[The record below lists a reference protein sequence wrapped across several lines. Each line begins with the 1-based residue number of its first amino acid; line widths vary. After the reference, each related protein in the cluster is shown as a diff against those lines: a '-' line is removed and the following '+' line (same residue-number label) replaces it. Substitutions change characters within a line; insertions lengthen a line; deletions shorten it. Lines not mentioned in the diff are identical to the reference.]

1 MRQSIRTILLPA
13 AERLAG
19 ARRGA
24 AMLFTTLLLTM
35 TAQTTRAM
43 DGVNY
48 IDANGNSLSADNVT
62 EINTSDMPTELSGWY
77 VVTEDVT
84 YTETIRLTGDVNLI
98 LGDNT
103 TLTITPASENSF
115 SGSSNTLTVWAQSS
129 GTSMGSLSASG
140 NGYNSAIWVNG
151 FVLNGGH
158 VTTTVGNIYTEHG
171 DIVINGGFLESSI
184 PSASDI
190 STICSGR
197 YFTMNGGKVVATVP
211 GSNGTEAAA
220 IWSGDA
226 LTINGGQLEAIVD
239 GNGGA
244 YGLYT
249 RKSNSNITLGYTN
262 ASDYIKATSYHTNN
276 SDSHVV
282 VAGSKTLYDETGAS
296 YAAGNLSDGQVSA
309 IAGKMLMPEMAGT
322 GGVSDPYVIS
332 SAAQLKLMA
341 SRVNGGEEYFG
352 KYFQLGADITFN
364 KNESNN
370 FTPIGNGGNAFS
382 GTFDGQGYTISGIR
396 ISDPGGFDKAI
407 FGRVVEGTV
416 KNLVVSD
423 CRIEARTGGGIVAA
437 LESATIENCHVGSD
451 VTLTGNRYIGGIAA
465 GCNNGE
471 ITGCTSAATITGTI
485 DSGNNA
491 SYLGGIAGATRAGST
506 LTDNLFL
513 GTIGGDL
520 NEYIGAITGYDNSGE
535 VRNTFTNN
543 AYTCE
548 DYKGVGTASPNPSYD
563 VEGTR
568 KLKNIATCTA
578 SVPNPIYHSTYTHSY
593 FYDGT
598 WNDNHGGIEVYDG
611 ETLLTYGTDYRYK
624 MMESLDGGNC
634 ENLNEN
640 CRVYL
645 EGLGDYTGELYRD
658 VVIVPATVTNE
669 SWGSLKWSLDADG
682 NFTSSGTGAMNA
694 ATTFRN
700 YTWYNYCSYFKTITI
715 GEGITTVAA
724 GAFGGD
730 SNTNP
735 YTTVTTV
742 NLPSTLTTIG
752 DNAFAYCTG
761 LTSLTI
767 PASVTT
773 VGANAFNQC
782 NSLDEV
788 YCFADLFTT
797 WEGNETTFKTDPNDS
812 NNKTT
817 FYVTDADAWTTAYPD
832 ANVMYVGSTP
842 VSYIDENGKQQ
853 SRLAYT
859 VLRTDNPG
867 NLNYGNLPGGWY
879 VVENCNPDDENNGG
893 VDFYREGN
901 VQFQGDAHLILCD
914 GAEMSVSNFDGST
927 PFQSSGALTIYGQ
940 SGGTGRL
947 SVTNT
952 HQSNGSGLT
961 ARYGLTINGGII
973 SASINISSEYAI
985 SCGFGDVVI
994 NGGTVTATAPNVAID
1009 GMNIAING
1017 GTVMANGSVSS
1028 TWSGEGR
1035 GTITLGWRTAAD
1047 RITANSYECTTV
1059 KIADGQAF
1067 TNGTDA
1073 YYLGTLTD
1081 AEKTAIANVELQP
1094 VAVAGVTLTKDGS
1107 GELTATLD
1115 PTSEGEVNIPVAVSV
1130 DHVNVDRIYVN
1141 GKAST
1146 VYLPF
1151 SIAYDKVSGGKFH
1164 TFTSVDETKDPWEVK
1179 YTEVPS
1185 YGNIEANTPY
1195 IFLPD
1200 GTNSGKIVVNNGTD
1214 KVSVSTANPQTTT
1227 QGQWE
1232 FIGTYERIKWTHD
1245 DTDPEYTA
1253 AREAEIGSV
1262 YGFAAVDKG
1271 SDHVGDF
1278 VKVGNNVFI
1287 NPMRAYLKR
1296 TPSSTARATT
1306 RGAQTEQLPDK
1317 MRVVIVSAD
1326 GTSTEIGTLDTR
1338 TGEIRLDEWYSL
1350 DGTKLSGEPTKK
1362 GVYIHKGIKVK
1373 R

>member
-1 MRQSIRTILLPA
+1 MMLLA
-13 AERLAG
+13 VM
-19 ARRGA
+19 
-24 AMLFTTLLLTM
+24 MLTL
-35 TAQTTRAM
+35 TAQTAWAT
-43 DGVNY
+43 DDVPY
-48 IDANGNSLSADNVT
+48 IDASGNPLSANSVT
-62 EINTSDMPTELSGWY
+62 EITASNKPTSLSGWY
-77 VVTEDVT
+77 VVTEDVE
-84 YTETIRLTGDVNLI
+84 YNSTISLTGDVNLI
-98 LGDNT
+98 LGDNA

-211 GSNGTEAAA
+211 GENGTEAAA

-282 VAGSKTLYDETGAS
+282 VADGKTLYDETGAS
-296 YAAGNLSDGQVSA
+296 YAAGNLSDVQVSA

-322 GGVSDPYVIS
+322 GDVSEPYVIS
-332 SAAQLKLMA
+332 SAAQLKLLA
-341 SRVNGGEEYFG
+341 SRVNGGNTYSDKSF
-352 KYFQLGADITFN
+352 KLNANITFD

-370 FTPIGNGGNAFS
+370 FTPIGDEGKAFS

-396 ISDPGGFDKAI
+396 ISDPDGFDKAI

-423 CRIEARTGGGIVAA
+423 CRIEAGNGIGGIVAQ
-437 LESATIENCHVGSD
+437 LKGKIENCQVGSD
-451 VTLTGNRYIGGIAA
+451 VTLTGNMYVGGIAA

-485 DSGNNA
+485 NSGLKA
-491 SYLGGIAGATRAGST
+491 SYLGGIAGATLAGPTGST

-513 GTIGGDL
+513 GTINGEL
-520 NEYIGAITGYDNSGE
+520 KEYIGAITGYDNSGE

-543 AYTCE
+543 AYNC
-548 DYKGVGTASPNPSYD
+548 DGFKGVGTASSITGTD
-563 VEGTR
+563 VAGTR

-578 SVPNPIYHSTYTHSY
+578 TVPNPIYHSTYTHSY

-682 NFTSSGTGAMNA
+682 NFTISGTGAMNA

-735 YTTVTTV
+735 YAAVTTV

-767 PASVTT
+767 PASVKT

-788 YCFADLFTT
+788 YCFAAPFET
-797 WEGNETTFKTDPNDS
+797 WQGYETAFKTDPNNS

-817 FYVTDADAWTTAYPD
+817 FYVTDADAWTTAYPT
-832 ANVMYVGSTP
+832 ANVTYVGSTP
-842 VSYIDENGKQQ
+842 VSYIDENGKEQ
-853 SRLAYT
+853 SCWNYT
-859 VLRTDNPG
+859 ELRTNDNS
-867 NLNYGNLPGGWY
+867 LDFDNLPGGWY
-879 VVENCNPDDENNGG
+879 VVKNWNTSDEDNIG
-893 VDFYREGN
+893 VDFYRT
-901 VQFQGDAHLILCD
+901 GDIIFNGDTHLILCD
-914 GAEMSVSNFDGST
+914 GAEMSVSRDESGT
-927 PFQSSGALTIYGQ
+927 TFQSQGTLTIYGQ
-940 SGGTGRL
+940 SGGTGTL
-947 SVTNT
+947 SVTKT
-952 HQSNGSGLT
+952 DDSSGYGIE
-961 ARYGLTINGGII
+961 AWDGLTINGGII
-973 SASINISSEYAI
+973 KASITSTSDGNNAI
-985 SCGFGDVVI
+985 NAGDVVI
-994 NGGTVTATAPNVAID
+994 NGGTVTATASGDAYAIFGNNVSIL
-1009 GMNIAING
+1009 G
-1017 GTVMANGSVSS
+1017 GTVVANGTIYSENGSV
-1028 TWSGEGR
+1028 TIAEGMIDCTLSGGTKRVITEGA
-1035 GTITLGWRTAAD
+1035 TADATTAAAVNALLKGQTVS
-1047 RITANSYECTTV
+1047 ISYSRTYTT
-1059 KIADGQAF
+1059 
-1067 TNGTDA
+1067 
-1073 YYLGTLTD
+1073 
-1081 AEKTAIANVELQP
+1081 
-1094 VAVAGVTLTKDGS
+1094 GS
-1107 GELTATLD
+1107 G
-1115 PTSEGEVNIPVAVSV
+1115 S
-1130 DHVNVDRIYVN
+1130 

-1146 VYLPF
+1146 LCLPF
-1151 SIAYDKVSGGKFH
+1151 DFVADADDGTYA
-1164 TFTSVDETKDPWEVK
+1164 TFTKVTETAGVYEVEMTEVAAGTTLTAGTPYMFVPKASGKLTQGNSAYTVPLSGFTSAGTETQGSWQFKGTFETKTW
-1179 YTEVPS
+1179 PS
-1185 YGNIEANTPY
+1185 G
-1195 IFLPD
+1195 
-1200 GTNSGKIVVNNGTD
+1200 
-1214 KVSVSTANPQTTT
+1214 QT
-1227 QGQWE
+1227 
-1232 FIGTYERIKWTHD
+1232 HL
-1245 DTDPEYTA
+1245 
-1253 AREAEIGSV
+1253 
-1262 YGFAAVDKG
+1262 YGFAGKDY
-1271 SDHVGDF
+1271 
-1278 VKVGNNVFI
+1278 
-1287 NPMRAYLKR
+1287 YL
-1296 TPSSTARATT
+1296 SS
-1306 RGAQTEQLPDK
+1306 GAQIAADDIGSFRRFDYGTCAAFRCYLLAPGASAARGVSKAGSLPETLK
-1317 MRVVIVSAD
+1317 VKLVKAD
-1326 GTSTEIGTLDTR
+1326 GTTTAIGTMDMR
-1338 TGEIRLDEWYSL
+1338 TGEVEFGEDWYDL
-1350 DGTKLSGEPTKK
+1350 NGRRLSGEPTIK
-1362 GVYIHKGIKVK
+1362 GVYIHKGKKIKK
-1373 R
+1373 